1 MILVLFL
8 IGCVLGI
15 IAFSRLLSFMLKRYE
30 NVTMAMLTGIM
41 CGSLRKVWPWKEVL
55 ETKVIRGKE
64 YIISEINILPS
75 DYSLEFWGAVVLAIV
90 GLVLVIVLEKTAAQ
104 K

>member
-1 MILVLFL
+1 
-8 IGCVLGI
+8 
-15 IAFSRLLSFMLKRYE
+15 
-30 NVTMAMLTGIM
+30 M

-64 YIISEINILPS
+64 YIISEINIFPTN
-75 DYSLEFWGAVVLAIV
+75 YNLEFWGAVILAV
-90 GLVLVIVLEKTAAQ
+90 MGLVLVIILEKTAAE